1 MERDE
6 QVVQAVARALFD
18 DNAIRYQQ
26 ALTKPVNSDADVYG
40 RARNALAS
48 LTKAQ
53 QQDVLRFI
61 QLAMADSASVIF
73 GMLDGS
79 HFPQGIDGDFA
90 VHYQDDEIQG
100 SLQDIWIEQAEQRG
114 IYR

>member
-1 MERDE
+1 MEHDE
-6 QVVQAVARALFD
+6 QVVKAVARALFD
-18 DNAIRYQQ
+18 DNAVRYQQ
-26 ALTKPVNSDADVYG
+26 TLTRPVNSDSDVYG

-48 LTKAQ
+48 LTVEQ

-61 QLAMADSASVIF
+61 QMAMADSASVIF

-79 HFPQGIDGDFA
+79 HFPRGIDGDFA
-90 VHYQDDEIQG
+90 VHYQDAEIQG